1 MQASLP
7 LKNKFIPMKINNQ
20 TLCSLK
26 SLFFAILMLTMPHL
40 SAFAQTRQLT
50 GTVTDAQDQSPI
62 IAATIKVV
70 GTNIATSTDVNGKFQ
85 LNVPENASSLS
96 ISSIGYDARTMP
108 INAQTTT
115 LNITLTASAQELE
128 GVVVT
133 ALGINRAQKS
143 LTYSTQQVG
152 AEELNKAK
160 SPNLINTLNGKVAGV
175 NIAPSSSGPGGSAKV
190 VLRGNKSAS
199 GNNQVLY
206 VIDGVPI
213 NNNTTGAQPG
223 NVFGGERDPGDPI
236 STINPED
243 IENIS
248 VLKGAS
254 AAALYGSQAANGVI
268 LITTKSGK
276 SGRAV
281 INFSSSALI
290 DRAAYTPEFQNSFGQ
305 GMDGVSN
312 TSSLNSW
319 GAATD
324 SRKFDNVSAF
334 LRTGSNLTNSL
345 SLSGGNDKMQTYFSY
360 ANTQAKGIQPNNDL
374 SRHNLNFK
382 ETANFLDDKL
392 QVSAGANY
400 ISQKLDNAPQTG
412 FYFNP
417 MVGLYLFPRGMDIAP
432 YKTFEQ
438 FNAQKNLND
447 QNWPFLSDSET
458 TQQNPWWIVNRNQ
471 NYSNR
476 NRLLLNASAKY
487 KVAPWLSVQARG
499 SLDRTSEVYETKIFA
514 GTHNILARPG
524 GAYNYTNTTITQQ
537 YADLIA
543 NMNFQ
548 VADKLSITGVVGTSI
563 TDWKTEGSNYNSG
576 TAGLSTANV
585 FTMQNSE
592 TPNIS
597 TLARNR
603 RQLQSIFASANL
615 SYDNWVF
622 LDLTARND
630 WSSTLSFTNNSS
642 FFYPSVGLGLAL
654 NEKLNFPDFINL
666 AKIRGSY
673 AQVGNDLPPYTTYL
687 LNTLNPYGV
696 IGMNTTT
703 FLKEL
708 KPEITNSLEIG
719 TEWKFF
725 DSRLGVDLTYYK
737 TNTKNQFFKIAASQA
752 SFYDTYAINA
762 GNIQNQGVEALIS
775 FDAIRSENFNWT
787 TSLNYSYNK
796 NKIIELSDN
805 IQEFALTGESRNNF
819 ASKFEVGGSF
829 GDIYG
834 QDFQRDDQGR
844 IMISADG
851 IPLKNSEY
859 TKLGNANPLW
869 QMGWNNNL
877 SYKKFSLSFLI
888 DGKFNYDV
896 LSVTQSVMDGYGV
909 SKATGDARLAGGVS
923 INGVDPQGNAVNT
936 IDPQVWYT
944 STGGIGPVTSN
955 YIYDGTVVRLRELT
969 LGYDIP
975 LKEGFI
981 KNLKVSAVGRN
992 LIYFYKKA
1000 PFDPEVTMSTGNT
1013 LSGLDIFMM
1022 PATRSYG
1029 LTLNATF

>member
-1 MQASLP
+1 MTHYRTSQRWKA
-7 LKNKFIPMKINNQ
+7 FIGLLSIV
-20 TLCSLK
+20 CFYVS
-26 SLFFAILMLTMPHL
+26 
-40 SAFAQTRQLT
+40 SAFAQSKQLT
-50 GTVTDAQDQSPI
+50 GTVKDAQDQSPVI
-62 IAATIKVV
+62 GASVKVT
-70 GTNIATSTDVNGKFQ
+70 GTNSGTSTDVNGQFQ
-85 LNVPENASSLS
+85 LSIPEGASSLD
-96 ISSIGYDARTMP
+96 ISSIGYDTRTIP
-108 INAQTTT
+108 IDPGSTSVNV
-115 LNITLTASAQELE
+115 TLTPSAQELE

-133 ALGINRAQKS
+133 ALGINRTQKS

-152 AEELNKAK
+152 GEELNKAK

-190 VLRGNKSAS
+190 ILRGNKSAS

-213 NNNTTGAQPG
+213 NNTTTGSQPG
-223 NVFGGERDPGDPI
+223 NVFGGERDGGDPI
-236 STINPED
+236 SMINPDD

-276 SGRAV
+276 AGKTAIS
-281 INFSSSALI
+281 FSSSALI
-290 DRAAYTPEFQNSFGQ
+290 DQAAYKPEFQNSFGQ
-305 GMDGVSN
+305 GTNGASN
-312 TSSLNSW
+312 TSSLTSW

-324 SRKFDNVSAF
+324 GTKYDNLDQF
-334 LRTGSNLTNSL
+334 FRTGSNLSNSI
-345 SLSGGNDKMQTYFSY
+345 SLSGGNEKMQTFFSY
-360 ANTQAKGIQPNNDL
+360 ANTQAKGIQPNNNL
-374 SRHNLNFK
+374 GRHNVNFK
-382 ETANFLDDKL
+382 ESADFLNDKL
-392 QVSAGANY
+392 HVEAGANY

-417 MVGLYLFPRGMDIAP
+417 VVGLYLFPRGNDISP

-438 FNAQKNLND
+438 FNPQKNLMD
-447 QNWPFLSDSET
+447 QNWPYLSDSET

-471 NYSNR
+471 NQSNR

-487 KVAPWLSVQARG
+487 KLTPWLSIQGRG
-499 SLDRTSEVYETKIFA
+499 SLDRTHEVYENQIYA
-514 GTHNILARPG
+514 GTQSVLARPN

-543 NMNFQ
+543 NMNFN
-548 VADKLSITGVVGTSI
+548 VADKLDIIGVLGTSI
-563 TDWKTEGSNYNSG
+563 TDWKTEGADYNSG
-576 TAGLSTANV
+576 TEGLSTANV
-585 FTMQNSE
+585 FNLQNSK

-597 TLARNR
+597 TLPRNR
-603 RQLQSIFASANL
+603 RQLQSVFASANL
-615 SYDNWVF
+615 TYDNWVF

-630 WSSTLSFTNNSS
+630 WSSTLSFTKNTS
-642 FFYPSVGLGLAL
+642 FFYPSVGLGFAL
-654 NEKLNFPDFINL
+654 NEKLHLPEFVNL

-673 AQVGNDLPPYTTYL
+673 AEVGNDLPSYTTYL
-687 LNTLNPYGV
+687 LNTLGTYGV
-696 IGMNTTT
+696 ITPNTTT
-703 FLKEL
+703 FLQDL
-708 KPEITNSLEIG
+708 KPEITKSFEIG
-719 TEWKFF
+719 TEWKFW
-725 DSRLGVDLTYYK
+725 DNRLGLDFTYYK

-752 SFYDTYAINA
+752 SYFDTYAINA
-762 GNIQNQGVEALIS
+762 GNIQNQGVELLLT
-775 FDAIRSENFNWT
+775 FDAIRSDNFSWT
-787 TSLNYSYNK
+787 TSLNYSHNR
-796 NKIIELSDN
+796 NKIVELSDN
-805 IQEFALTGESRNNF
+805 IEEFSLTGEGRNNY

-834 QDFQRDDQGR
+834 IDFQRDDQGR
-844 IMISADG
+844 IVVGDDG
-851 IPLKNSEY
+851 TPLKNSDYE
-859 TKLGNANPLW
+859 KLGNANPLW

-877 SYKKFSLSFLI
+877 RYKNFSLSFLI

-896 LSVTQSVMDGYGV
+896 LSITQSLLDGYGV
-909 SKATGDARLAGGVS
+909 SKASGDARQAGSVA
-923 INGVDPQGNAVNT
+923 INGVDNQGNAVGSV
-936 IDPQVWYT
+936 DPQKWYT

-975 LKEGFI
+975 VKEGFF
-981 KNLKVSAVGRN
+981 KNLRVSAVGRN

-1000 PFDPEVTMSTGNT
+1000 PFDPEVTISTGNT
-1013 LSGLDIFMM
+1013 LSGLDLFML